1 MKPETRILIESYRL
15 ITRFIWQG
23 SKLWMNHSIQKRVKW
38 LYHRYGITRKEI
50 IEHLKWKY
58 KGQKKHK
65 RHDPNLSCLKTYV
78 LTFCYYGVLSLVRE
92 MRKHDAHLSLIP
104 LDQYFQ
110 GEKINGR
117 SGASYEPYE
126 QEGIEGLVEPNN
138 PEDILIGK
146 ELMQMALDFFG
157 EEDLEVLLG
166 AKDRTAEADRLGISY
181 DAYLKR
187 LDRKRQR
194 FKTILIQAGYID

>member
-1 MKPETRILIESYRL
+1 
-15 ITRFIWQG
+15 
-23 SKLWMNHSIQKRVKW
+23 MNHSIQKRVKW
-38 LYHRYGITRKEI
+38 LFHRYGITRKEI

-92 MRKHDAHLSLIP
+92 LKKHDAHLSLIP
-104 LDQYFQ
+104 LDQNFQ

-126 QEGIEGLVEPNN
+126 QEGNEGLVEPNN

-166 AKDRTAEADRLGISY
+166 AKDRTAEADRLGIRY
-181 DAYLKR
+181 DTYQKR
-187 LDRKRQR
+187 LERKRQR
-194 FKTILIQAGYID
+194 FKTILQQSGYID

>member
-1 MKPETRILIESYRL
+1 
-15 ITRFIWQG
+15 
-23 SKLWMNHSIQKRVKW
+23 MNHSIQKRVKW
-38 LYHRYGITRKEI
+38 LYHRYGMTRKEI

-92 MRKHDAHLSLIP
+92 LKKHDAHLSLIP
-104 LDQYFQ
+104 PTQNPQD
-110 GEKINGR
+110 EKIKGR
-117 SGASYEPYE
+117 SGASYELYE
-126 QEGIEGLVEPNN
+126 QEGIEGLVEPNS

-146 ELMQMALDFFG
+146 ELMQMALNFFG
-157 EEDLEVLLG
+157 EEDLEVLIG
-166 AKDRTAEADRLGISY
+166 VRDRTAEADRLGISY

-187 LDRKRQR
+187 LDRKRQH
-194 FKTILIQAGYID
+194 FKTILKQAGYIG